1 MEADRDGRRLGT
13 LARRAGLSVL
23 ALGLGLFVSGVVGS
37 DAGAGATAPARVVV
51 LVSLDGEPADAL
63 VQALDAQGV
72 PVRVAY
78 TPALEP
84 GRVELE
90 LPPGRYTLSVERGVG
105 FLGEP
110 VRLEL
115 TLAAGEV
122 RELDVQ
128 LSQRFDPRTRGYYSV
143 DPHAHSEAGN
153 RCLQRDFG
161 LDYREAETPP
171 DALVGVQLAEGLDVV
186 FLSDHNCVDGH
197 APFAGTARARGVPFV
212 LSEEVTTLKWGH
224 FNPYSLEEGALVRY
238 DPTRAPAD
246 YFEEA
251 RANGATIVQ
260 VNHPLW
266 SGGGYFFTQNRPEF
280 DGSFDVL
287 EVFNGPYTEDDRYT
301 IERLFRLWNE
311 GKRYVAVGVSDDHD
325 WLDLSVRYG
334 TPRTYVRLDS
344 TAPLRGQGDAR
355 ALLEALKAGRAFATY
370 GPLVF
375 VETAEGALPG
385 DALEREPGEPLK
397 LLISVQSVRP
407 LDGARLE
414 IIKNGRKAA
423 MFELSGHEQLLEFED
438 RPTRSAWYAA
448 RLRTPAQD
456 LALTNPIWVEI
467 QP

>member
-1 MEADRDGRRLGT
+1 LEADRDERRLRT

-23 ALGLGLFVSGVVGS
+23 ALGLGLFAFGAVGS
-37 DAGAGATAPARVVV
+37 DAGAGATAPARVAV
-51 LVSLDGEPADAL
+51 LVSLDEEPADAL
-63 VQALDAQGV
+63 VQALDAQGAL
-72 PVRVAY
+72 VRVAY
-78 TPALEP
+78 TSALEP

-90 LPPGRYTLSVERGVG
+90 LPSGRYTLSVEHGVG

-212 LSEEVTTLKWGH
+212 LSEEV
-224 FNPYSLEEGALVRY
+224 
-238 DPTRAPAD
+238 
-246 YFEEA
+246 
-251 RANGATIVQ
+251 
-260 VNHPLW
+260 
-266 SGGGYFFTQNRPEF
+266 
-280 DGSFDVL
+280 
-287 EVFNGPYTEDDRYT
+287 EDDRYT
-301 IERLFRLWNE
+301 MEQLFRLWNE

-325 WLDLSVRYG
+325 WLELGVRYG
-334 TPRTYVRLDS
+334 TPRTYVRLGS
-344 TAPLRGQGDAR
+344 TAPLRDQEAAR

-375 VETAEGALPG
+375 VETAEGARPG
-385 DALEREPGEPLK
+385 DTLSLNQGEPLK
-397 LLISVQSVRP
+397 LFVRVQSVRS

-414 IIKNGRKAA
+414 IIKNGRRAA
-423 MFELSGHEQLLEFED
+423 AFELSGHEQLLEFED
-438 RPTRSAWYAA
+438 RPARSAWYAA
-448 RLRTPAQD
+448 RLRNPAQD
-456 LALTNPIWVEI
+456 LALTNPIWVEVRR
-467 QP
+467 